1 MNRAVRIRLLIARG
15 HNTIQM
21 NSHQYIKRR
30 QPVNR
35 PVIQPMCQAVNRN
48 SITYPQEPLLRVSS
62 SSSQSASPLI
72 VAMLENDERIM

>member
-1 MNRAVRIRLLIARG
+1 MDRVVRRRLLIARG
-15 HNTIQM
+15 YHTIHM

-30 QPVNR
+30 QPVNK
-35 PVIQPMCQAVNRN
+35 PVCQPVNRN

-62 SSSQSASPLI
+62 SSSQSASPLM

>member
-1 MNRAVRIRLLIARG
+1 MDRVVRIRLLIARG
-15 HNTIQM
+15 YHTIHM

-30 QPVNR
+30 QPV
-35 PVIQPMCQAVNRN
+35 CQAVNRN

-62 SSSQSASPLI
+62 SSSQSASPLM